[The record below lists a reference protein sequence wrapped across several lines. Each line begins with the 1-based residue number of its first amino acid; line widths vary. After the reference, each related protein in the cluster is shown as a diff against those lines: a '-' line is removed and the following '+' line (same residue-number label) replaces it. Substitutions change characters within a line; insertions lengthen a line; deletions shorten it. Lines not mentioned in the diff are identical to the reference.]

1 MKTTVYGEGMTG
13 MKPSV
18 ATIGFFDGV
27 HLGHRHLIAAVID
40 EAKRRGMESTVVT
53 FDRHPR
59 QVVSSNFCP
68 RLLSTMEEKLV
79 LLEKTGVDNCV
90 VLPFDKEMAQLS
102 AREFMQSILADRL
115 HVKVL
120 FTGYD
125 HRFGHNRQ
133 EGFNDYVS
141 YGKEMDMEVRRGE
154 PFVLEGVNVS
164 SSVVRSLVEEG
175 EMGHASRCLGYKY
188 TVIGHVVS
196 GEHIGTTIGF
206 PTANVAVADT
216 NKLLPADGVYAVRVR
231 LAGEKSY
238 REAMLNIGSRPTFD
252 GKKRTIEAHILDFS
266 GDIYG
271 GELAVAFYSKIREER
286 RFRSATELAVQLK
299 RDEKEVRDFFCK

>member
-1 MKTTVYGEGMTG
+1 MTG

-196 GEHIGTTIGF
+196 GEHIGTTMGF

-271 GELAVAFYSKIREER
+271 GELAVAFYYKIREER
-286 RFRSATELAVQLK
+286 RFRSAAELAVQLK

>member
-27 HLGHRHLIAAVID
+27 HLGHRHLIAAVIE

-59 QVVSSNFCP
+59 QVVSSDFCP
-68 RLLSTMEEKLV
+68 QLLSTMEEKLV

-102 AREFMQSILADRL
+102 AREFMLSILADRL

-125 HRFGHNRQ
+125 HRFGHNRS
-133 EGFNDYVS
+133 EGFADYVA

-196 GEHIGTTIGF
+196 GEHIGTTMGF

-216 NKLLPADGVYAVRVR
+216 NKLLPADGVYAVTVR
-231 LAGEKSY
+231 LAGEQSD
-238 REAMLNIGSRPTFD
+238 REAMLNIGSRPTFG

-286 RFRSATELAVQLK
+286 RFSSAAELAAQLK
-299 RDEKEVRDFFCK
+299 RDEREVRDFFS

>member
-1 MKTTVYGEGMTG
+1 MTG

-271 GELAVAFYSKIREER
+271 GELAVAFYYKIREER
-286 RFRSATELAVQLK
+286 RFRSAAELAVQLK

>member
-90 VLPFDKEMAQLS
+90 VLPFDKDMAQLS

-286 RFRSATELAVQLK
+286 RFRCAAELAAQLK
-299 RDEKEVRDFFCK
+299 RDEKEVRDFFCN

>member
-1 MKTTVYGEGMTG
+1 MTG

-27 HLGHRHLIAAVID
+27 HLGHRHLIAAVIE

-59 QVVSSNFCP
+59 QVVSSDFCP
-68 RLLSTMEEKLV
+68 QLLSTMEEKLV

-102 AREFMQSILADRL
+102 AREFMLSILADRL

-125 HRFGHNRQ
+125 HRFGHNRS
-133 EGFNDYVS
+133 EGFADYVA

-196 GEHIGTTIGF
+196 GEHIGTTMGF

-216 NKLLPADGVYAVRVR
+216 NKLLPADGVYAVTVR
-231 LAGEKSY
+231 LAGEQSD
-238 REAMLNIGSRPTFD
+238 REAMLNIGSRPTFG

-286 RFRSATELAVQLK
+286 RFSSAAELAAQLK
-299 RDEKEVRDFFCK
+299 RDEREVRDFFS